1 MDRLHGPREG
11 KVNYRG
17 GYRGNDRMSDAYQRL
32 RDDLPT
38 RRAPDAGSFATDPR
52 RVKAWVD
59 ALPRANQQATL
70 RQLADALESMKGLNL
85 DGPQRLL
92 ALETLRP
99 SILDGIGMLD
109 KSLQGSTFPLPPA
122 KAQVAEQIQSFHR
135 HLALAYRL
143 AVIEFCA
150 PSGSVPFL
158 KGAQVAVAL
167 ERATYHAGRDL
178 ASSYFLY
185 RTPAAGVWA
194 ALNGLFRFAQL
205 AKLDDKAVEEPLE
218 RIALSPR
225 QAYAQALLLA
235 LSNPYRFSQREQV
248 ELWPLTRDLA
258 AHIELAARRSGDD
271 AFAVSQTEDRG
282 PGYLP
287 EERASGENAVLWMNL
302 APVRAALEG
311 PLQGEGAGTVHVR
324 FRQGPTLVANADL
337 LRRLRAGWG
346 HSAERGHQRLGAG
359 HALDTVIG
367 LSALHF
373 YLAGHQ
379 DFDTFL
385 RQVRGATAGDGNPSE
400 RAAWAQSHAD
410 IGRVPIA
417 RAKVLDQS
425 LGGYRLT
432 WGREESLRARV
443 GELVG
448 VAIAGDEDD
457 RDWMVG
463 VIRWLRFDGEGGVD
477 AGIELLA
484 RRAQAVGLRSLDLRG
499 APKPPLR
506 AIQIDT
512 LRRNG
517 NGALHLIAPALLD
530 TQAPRVEVARAIDED
545 DFDSTDAP
553 VGVYSDIV
561 VLENAGDYLLLS
573 ALPTGHA

>member
-1 MDRLHGPREG
+1 
-11 KVNYRG
+11 
-17 GYRGNDRMSDAYQRL
+17 MSDAYQRL
-32 RDDLPT
+32 RDDLPA
-38 RRAPDAGSFATDPR
+38 RRAPDASSFATDPR

-70 RQLADALESMKGLNL
+70 RQLADALESMKSLAL

-99 SILDGIGMLD
+99 SILEGIALLD
-109 KSLQGSTFPLPPA
+109 KSLQGSAFPLPPV
-122 KAQVAEQIQSFHR
+122 KAQVAEQIQAFHR
-135 HLALAYRL
+135 QLATAYRL
-143 AVIEFCA
+143 AVVEFCA
-150 PSGSVPFL
+150 PAGSVPFL

-167 ERATYHAGRDL
+167 ERAVFHASRDL

-185 RTPAAGVWA
+185 RTPAAGVWRA
-194 ALNGLFRFAQL
+194 INALFRFAQ
-205 AKLDDKAVEEPLE
+205 ASKLDDKAVEEPVE

-248 ELWPLTRDLA
+248 ELWPATRDLA
-258 AHIELAARRSGDD
+258 AQIELLPRRPGDD
-271 AFAVSQTEDRG
+271 AFALAQTEDRG

-287 EERASGENAVLWMNL
+287 EERASAENAVLWMNL
-302 APVRAALEG
+302 APLRAALEL
-311 PLQGEGAGTVHVR
+311 PLQGDGTGPAHVR
-324 FRQGPTLVANADL
+324 FRNAPTIVASAEL

-346 HSAERGHQRLGAG
+346 QGAERGHQRLVAG

-385 RQVRGATAGDGNPSE
+385 RQVRGVAANEGAQAE

-425 LGGYRLT
+425 LGGYRLS
-432 WGREESLRARV
+432 WGRDESLRARV

-463 VIRWLRFDGEGGVD
+463 VIRWLRFEAGGEID

-484 RRAQAVGLRSLDLRG
+484 RRAEAVGLRSVDARG
-499 APKPPLR
+499 AAKPPLR
-506 AIQIDT
+506 AIRIDS
-512 LRRNG
+512 LRRGG
-517 NGALHLIAPALLD
+517 NGAWHFVAPAVLD
-530 TQAPRVEVARAIDED
+530 TQAPSLEVARAVDEE
-545 DFDSTDAP
+545 DFEQVEPSIALCAE
-553 VGVYSDIV
+553 VQ
-561 VLENAGDYLLLS
+561 VLENSGDYLLLS
-573 ALPTGHA
+573 AHPSERA